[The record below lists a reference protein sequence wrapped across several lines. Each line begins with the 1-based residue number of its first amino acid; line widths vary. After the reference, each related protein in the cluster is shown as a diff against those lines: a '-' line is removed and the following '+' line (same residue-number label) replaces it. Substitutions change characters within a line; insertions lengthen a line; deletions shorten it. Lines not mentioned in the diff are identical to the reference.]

1 MTSLTRGLGI
11 VVPDD
16 PLALAPN
23 SSGIHHGFGH
33 TVRAIPPN
41 TVPYE
46 ALRIPVPRLCHDS
59 IVCRTS
65 KKISVVDPL
74 MRTFSHHSAA
84 PMLLYAVLELA
95 KKGFLRHLAALRYV
109 AIRGK

>member
-1 MTSLTRGLGI
+1 
-11 VVPDD
+11 VF
-16 PLALAPN
+16 
-23 SSGIHHGFGH
+23 H
-33 TVRAIPPN
+33 
-41 TVPYE
+41 E
-46 ALRIPVPRLCHDS
+46 ALRVPIPQDCHDS

-65 KKISVVDPL
+65 NKISVVDPV

-95 KKGFLRHLAALRYV
+95 KIGFLRHFAALQYV